1 MKNFLKKNKIFLL
14 TLLVLI
20 LWASY
25 VAIYFYI
32 NKVNNRIG
40 IISEDPIYIFFSLI
54 SNSFWIFQ
62 LIFPIFVIVP
72 ATWNF
77 NKKMNSGF
85 IKNYV
90 MRMKYKNCLK
100 SFYKEALKAAFI
112 VPIFF
117 LFLLFLCCILAGG
130 FKFGSSIDLY
140 NVFSTNLYD
149 YASQWKEF
157 TFVYFFNLIMYGI
170 FYVNLSLICCRKKA
184 NLAISIVLS
193 FVVYFSLEIFIN
205 LFCGLVFSRLLDIH
219 YTVYLFS
226 LTGAIVY
233 ERVKLEYTVIYS
245 ICLVI
250 ISSFILY
257 LTYKNEEKVLIEY
270 EKQN

>member
-1 MKNFLKKNKIFLL
+1 MKNFFKKNKIFLL

-54 SNSFWIFQ
+54 SSSFWIFQ

-77 NKKMNSGF
+77 NKKMNS
-85 IKNYV
+85 
-90 MRMKYKNCLK
+90 
-100 SFYKEALKAAFI
+100 
-112 VPIFF
+112 
-117 LFLLFLCCILAGG
+117 
-130 FKFGSSIDLY
+130 DLY

-193 FVVYFSLEIFIN
+193 FIVYFSLEIFIN